1 MHKLESHYYLQIRL
15 IPFQYLLIEL
25 GKWNPVFVL
34 FYVCIIVVINTRFHL
49 KT

>member
-15 IPFQYLLIEL
+15 IPFL